1 MEWNGPSIPSQ
12 RAVPGRPDL
21 SPAGL
26 MPSGRGLAR
35 HRIKTGHAVS
45 CRPTGPE
52 TKLEHGPVAIKRV
65 VLGRPEVQINFH
77 IFIFLINF
85 VFLIKNLFNII
96 KFELKIYDSTLN
108 NIIKNSLYHFL
119 LCRVGLIGS
128 TIGPSRA
135 RPNVS
140 CRAWHRGPEVRLG
153 HGSVQASG
161 RHNPLSFVSGCA
173 HAGPI
178 TSFFGPAHLAWPGWS
193 GIGPSLFGWAVRV
206 GKVVNDILV

>member
-1 MEWNGPSIPSQ
+1 MPAKQSKRNGRRTQSKFLSYCLLKSKSRNGMEWAQYTQSTGCVRPARPEPSWTH
-12 RAVPGRPDL
+12 AF
-21 SPAGL
+21 
-26 MPSGRGLAR
+26 GRGPAR

-108 NIIKNSLYHFL
+108 NVIKIVYIIF
-119 LCRVGLIGS
+119 CC
-128 TIGPSRA
+128 A
-135 RPNVS
+135 
-140 CRAWHRGPEVRLG
+140 
-153 HGSVQASG
+153 
-161 RHNPLSFVSGCA
+161 VSG
-173 HAGPI
+173 
-178 TSFFGPAHLAWPGWS
+178 
-193 GIGPSLFGWAVRV
+193 
-206 GKVVNDILV
+206 